1 MSAPSRSPFNLNDPS
16 AYAPRQTR
24 ERLAAERI
32 SRESDPL
39 RAPHAQ
45 NLVLGGDETELRPPH
60 APKRSEHQNEL
71 IDEHDLDRLLTSLRW
86 LPQRL
91 ADKRRAD
98 EPQSPSALTRCAT
111 AVCHPATKEVDFQ
124 SLPIPE
130 PQRMGLPPPG
140 ARQSH
145 RIWLLPTLIA
155 IGITAPTLYYFSAK
169 SGTLALEAARQ
180 PRLVGL
186 KERYE
191 AEQMG
196 RHEAGPI
203 GSRDEPGPA
212 VPPSPSFRQ
221 TSAVTAGATSA
232 AKTVTLPRQD
242 AIGAKSPPASNP
254 ITRVLDPEE
263 IELLV
268 KQGEQFVIAGDLAA
282 ARTALKRAAEAGDA
296 TAAVALGSTYDPA
309 LLQKLG
315 VLGMESDAEKARSW
329 YKKAEIL
336 GSAEATQRL
345 RVLVSH

>member
-145 RIWLLPTLIA
+145 RI
-155 IGITAPTLYYFSAK
+155 
-169 SGTLALEAARQ
+169 
-180 PRLVGL
+180 
-186 KERYE
+186 
-191 AEQMG
+191 
-196 RHEAGPI
+196 
-203 GSRDEPGPA
+203 
-212 VPPSPSFRQ
+212 
-221 TSAVTAGATSA
+221 
-232 AKTVTLPRQD
+232 
-242 AIGAKSPPASNP
+242 
-254 ITRVLDPEE
+254 
-263 IELLV
+263 
-268 KQGEQFVIAGDLAA
+268 LAA
-282 ARTALKRAAEAGDA
+282 AYTDRDRDHRTDAVLFFSKKWDAGIGGCA
-296 TAAVALGSTYDPA
+296 STAASGAQG
-309 LLQKLG
+309 
-315 VLGMESDAEKARSW
+315 
-329 YKKAEIL
+329 EI
-336 GSAEATQRL
+336 
-345 RVLVSH
+345 